1 MRYTSSSEPGFSLI
15 ELMVAVTLS
24 VLLALAVA
32 PLWIGLQRNSQDGFD
47 RLLDA
52 GRFQVVAARF
62 ERDLRLVAPE
72 NDLRS
77 RGALVLQAGERQ
89 ITFVTQAVDGSGL
102 EVVSWEVVGG
112 SLMRRRRPYDPT
124 AGAGVLPGSYSDNK
138 TMVEGLAGGTLHFEF
153 GYGDFSP
160 NLGVPLLRRVE
171 RVRLELCF
179 KSVRGPLSDVFVA
192 EGAVGR

>member
-1 MRYTSSSEPGFSLI
+1 MWYTSSSEPGFSLI

-32 PLWIGLQRNSQDGFD
+32 PLWIGLQRTSQDGFD

-112 SLMRRRRPYDPT
+112 SLMRRRRPYDP
-124 AGAGVLPGSYSDNK
+124 AVGAGLIPGSYADNK
-138 TMVEGLAGGTLHFEF
+138 TMVEGLATGTLHFES

-160 NLGVPLLRRVE
+160 NLEVSLLRRVE

-179 KSVRGPLSDVFVA
+179 KSERGARGDVFVA
-192 EGAVGR
+192 EGTVGR